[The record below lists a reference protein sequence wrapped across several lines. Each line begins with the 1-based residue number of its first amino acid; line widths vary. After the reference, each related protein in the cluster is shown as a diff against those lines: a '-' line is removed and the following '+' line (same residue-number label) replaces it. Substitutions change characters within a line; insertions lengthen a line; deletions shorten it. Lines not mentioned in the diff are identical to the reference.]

1 MSKARIYAR
10 NLAANWIG
18 HGANLVVMF
27 FLSPFIVHTLG
38 KTEYGIWSLLTV
50 LTGYMGI
57 FDLGIRAGTGRY
69 IILYLGKGDHRRLD
83 ETLRTG
89 LGFFSALAVFLV
101 SVGIGLGWAFPHFF
115 EEVPESY
122 HGLVKIL
129 LPVLAINMWLAA
141 IGTIF
146 DSVLRAH
153 DRFDISQVANF
164 GMLALRAGGTVY
176 ALYAG
181 YGIVGLA
188 AVTVGTHAFGA
199 VVRWALARRIY
210 RPLRIW
216 PLTVSKARLRELF
229 GFGIA
234 AFLGSISYKLIHQTD
249 EIVVGAAISVS
260 AVTIYAIGHMLV
272 GYSWGFI
279 QHISGTVFPRI
290 QRAAAQGELDEVRW
304 LYLRQARL
312 GLMFGLPLYLGF
324 IFFGRQFIT
333 LWMGPEFREASLVL
347 TILSVSRMVFLFSGG
362 MGPTLAALGFIRFNT
377 VISLSEAA
385 VNLGLSVLFVMIFAW
400 GLPGVAGGTLAALLL
415 IRAIFLPK
423 YTCSRL
429 HLSVSSYFRAL
440 LLPSLASAIV
450 VSLVY
455 IASVR
460 LLWANSWPSFIGQVA
475 VSGAL
480 AIAVTVCFLTSPSD
494 RERGRQLLAA
504 ACAKVPFVSGLVRCE
519 INANQRKT
527 NAQGESNL
535 SNKIL

>member
-89 LGFFSALAVFLV
+89 LGFFSALAVLLV

-153 DRFDISQVANF
+153 DRFEISQVANF

-216 PLTVSKARLRELF
+216 PLTLSKARLRELF

-333 LWMGPEFREASLVL
+333 LWMGPEFADSYIVL
-347 TILSVSRMVFLFSGG
+347 AILSTSRVLYLFLMG
-362 MGPTLAALGFIRFNT
+362 MGPALAALGFVRVNV
-377 VISLSEAA
+377 VIGLSEAA
-385 VNLGLSVLFVMIFAW
+385 ANLGLSLLFAVALGW
-400 GLPGVAGGTLAALLL
+400 GIAGVAVGTLVALLL
-415 IRAIFLPK
+415 VRTSTHPLVTCHRLGLGPTIYLRRVVLSGFLALGATAAVYFVAANLVRVTSWPGFFLQVAVAGIGGLGASAAI
-423 YTCSRL
+423 
-429 HLSVSSYFRAL
+429 L
-440 LLPSLASAIV
+440 LLPDDGKRIWGRIRHCAKLEGSQHAAEDTARTPRPHRDGIES
-450 VSLVY
+450 SE
-455 IASVR
+455 
-460 LLWANSWPSFIGQVA
+460 
-475 VSGAL
+475 SGA
-480 AIAVTVCFLTSPSD
+480 AEP
-494 RERGRQLLAA
+494 
-504 ACAKVPFVSGLVRCE
+504 
-519 INANQRKT
+519 
-527 NAQGESNL
+527 
-535 SNKIL
+535 